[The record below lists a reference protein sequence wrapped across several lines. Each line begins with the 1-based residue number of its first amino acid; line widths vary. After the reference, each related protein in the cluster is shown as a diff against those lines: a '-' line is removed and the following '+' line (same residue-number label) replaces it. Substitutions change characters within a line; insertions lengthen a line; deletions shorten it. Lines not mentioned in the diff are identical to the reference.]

1 MPDTDAPVLVHYLS
15 PEHFPGASGPL
26 KDPALG
32 QLLRGGYRV
41 VASLPVTDP
50 GGHVAG
56 SLAMV
61 LVQAELTTA
70 PGVPA
75 MLPDRPAA
83 IPAAPPAWPVTWTPS
98 QVAFVGFLVTAFAAV
113 VATMLYTA

>member
-56 SLAMV
+56 GLALV
-61 LVQAELTTA
+61 LVQAELTGG
-70 PGVPA
+70 PGG
-75 MLPDRPAA
+75 R
-83 IPAAPPAWPVTWTPS
+83 
-98 QVAFVGFLVTAFAAV
+98 GR
-113 VATMLYTA
+113 